1 MGVFGQR
8 VKSLFQGPENNENS
22 AIRTIVNKGKIDAIP
37 YSLIEFIDEKEGIDD
52 SGRAGTRSS

>member
-8 VKSLFQGPENNENS
+8 VKSLVLGPKNNENS

-37 YSLIEFIDEKEGIDD
+37 YFLIEFIDEKAGIGD
-52 SGRAGTRSS
+52 SGRAGTRS